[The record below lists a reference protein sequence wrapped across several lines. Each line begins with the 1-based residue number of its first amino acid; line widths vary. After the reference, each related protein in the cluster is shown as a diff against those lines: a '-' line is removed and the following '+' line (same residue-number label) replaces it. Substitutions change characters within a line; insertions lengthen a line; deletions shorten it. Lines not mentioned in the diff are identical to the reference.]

1 MMRAVGPV
9 TVCALVA
16 VLGVPATQR
25 LWAVKQLVHDTGA
38 KPVRALFFWCRLAN
52 FHCHAKQASPLMIS
66 ASHI

>member
-25 LWAVKQLVHDTGA
+25 LWAVKQLVHDTDA
-38 KPVRALFFWCRLAN
+38 KPARALFFGAGWLTSI
-52 FHCHAKQASPLMIS
+52 AKSNRPRR
-66 ASHI
+66 